1 MNPET
6 ASHRSA
12 AATANSSKAPPHDS
26 ARSAHDAHV
35 ESVFERLVGH
45 QATSQDRA
53 QLHRVR
59 ESLGL
64 CPNDALWDVL
74 IALQYYHSLYERFPG
89 MIRDAACQLLTEC
102 KNESDRNI
110 AHAKQQVQET
120 LQQRGNATI
129 AEVAQAAVA
138 AHASLE
144 KTIQQSAR
152 RIALASGFAA
162 RWPWMLGGT
171 VVIAAA
177 LIFTG
182 TVALGYGRQQGYASG
197 YTAGYTVAMQPQQ
210 PATAP
215 PRRGR

>member
-1 MNPET
+1 MN
-6 ASHRSA
+6 ASTESVIRSTGTQPRPTPHESAFQQIVGRLPNGEERARFDALRSA
-12 AATANSSKAPPHDS
+12 LRLRDD
-26 ARSAHDAHV
+26 DAV
-35 ESVFERLVGH
+35 WTLFV
-45 QATSQDRA
+45 
-53 QLHRVR
+53 
-59 ESLGL
+59 
-64 CPNDALWDVL
+64 ALD
-74 IALQYYHSLYERFPG
+74 YYMDLYARFPE
-89 MIRDAACQLLTEC
+89 MIRDAARQLLTEC

-110 AHAKQQVQET
+110 AHAQQQVHEVLQRRGDAT
-120 LQQRGNATI
+120 L

-171 VVIAAA
+171 VIIAAA

-197 YTAGYTVAMQPQQ
+197 YTAGYTVAMQPMQSQQ
-210 PATAP
+210 PATTP

>member
-1 MNPET
+1 MNAPTESVT
-6 ASHRSA
+6 RSTGTQPRSA
-12 AATANSSKAPPHDS
+12 PHES
-26 ARSAHDAHV
+26 AFQQIVGRLPNG
-35 ESVFERLVGH
+35 EER
-45 QATSQDRA
+45 ARF
-53 QLHRVR
+53 
-59 ESLGL
+59 
-64 CPNDALWDVL
+64 DALRSTLRLRDDDAVWTLFV
-74 IALQYYHSLYERFPG
+74 ALDYYLDLYKRFPA

-102 KNESDRNI
+102 KTESDRNI
-110 AHAKQQVQET
+110 AHAKQQVHET

-152 RIALASGFAA
+152 RIALASGCAA

-171 VVIAAA
+171 VIIATA

-182 TVALGYGRQQGYASG
+182 AVFMGYGRQQGYASG

-210 PATAP
+210 PATTP